1 MKNQKYTLV
10 DSLKEVLKEFLVV
23 VIGLG
28 LCVVALI
35 IGAILPKSIF
45 DNLPFEVLIILA
57 FVSVLAVLYVICAI
71 VAIIL
76 KIKSKI
82 KIKQKS
88 KEIKKGK

>member
-82 KIKQKS
+82 KKHKS
-88 KEIKKGK
+88 NA

>member
-57 FVSVLAVLYVICAI
+57 FISVLAVLYVICAI
-71 VAIIL
+71 VAMIS

-82 KIKQKS
+82 KKHKS
-88 KEIKKGK
+88 NA

>member
-71 VAIIL
+71 VAMIS

-88 KEIKKGK
+88 KEN

>member
-1 MKNQKYTLV
+1 MKNQKYILV

-57 FVSVLAVLYVICAI
+57 FISVLAVLYVICAI

-88 KEIKKGK
+88 KEN

>member
-10 DSLKEVLKEFLVV
+10 DSLKEVLKEILAEFLVV
-23 VIGLG
+23 ILFFG

-57 FVSVLAVLYVICAI
+57 FISVLAVLYVICAI

-82 KIKQKS
+82 KKHKS
-88 KEIKKGK
+88 NA

>member
-57 FVSVLAVLYVICAI
+57 FVSVLVVLYVICAI

-82 KIKQKS
+82 KKHKNNT
-88 KEIKKGK
+88 

>member
-23 VIGLG
+23 VIGLE

-57 FVSVLAVLYVICAI
+57 FISVLAVLYVICAI

-82 KIKQKS
+82 RKHKS
-88 KEIKKGK
+88 NA

>member
-10 DSLKEVLKEFLVV
+10 DSLKEVLKEFLVG

-82 KIKQKS
+82 KKHKS
-88 KEIKKGK
+88 NA